1 MGKKKHLLL
10 DELLFFHFLHFIA
23 VVLIKISMLFNMYYE
38 YKFLLP
44 GFVNLNQH
52 IDVVQF
58 VNYVNVFSLGLI
70 KVEKTQLKSL
80 IY

>member
-1 MGKKKHLLL
+1 MGKKKYLLL

-23 VVLIKISMLFNMYYE
+23 VVLIKISMLFNMCYE

-44 GFVNLNQH
+44 SFVNLYQY